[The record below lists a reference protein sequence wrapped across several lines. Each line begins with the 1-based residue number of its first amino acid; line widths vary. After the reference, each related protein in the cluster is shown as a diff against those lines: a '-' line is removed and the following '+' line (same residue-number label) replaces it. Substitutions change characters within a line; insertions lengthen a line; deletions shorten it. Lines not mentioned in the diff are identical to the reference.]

1 MFGEKHQSEMAVLV
15 LDVCIILQVY
25 FYLSYDRIFLKSIN
39 KVLEEYCMVYIY
51 LLLFLFKFND
61 WSLAFPWLVWAQCPK

>member
-25 FYLSYDRIFLKSIN
+25 FYLSYDRIFLKSMN
-39 KVLEEYCMVYIY
+39 EVLEE
-51 LLLFLFKFND
+51 
-61 WSLAFPWLVWAQCPK
+61 

>member
-25 FYLSYDRIFLKSIN
+25 FYLSYDRIFLKIN
-39 KVLEEYCMVYIY
+39 MKFREFWLRRGS
-51 LLLFLFKFND
+51 FLRGVRN
-61 WSLAFPWLVWAQCPK
+61 L